1 MDIASI
7 EMNKILTIDFD
18 IIMSPSINL
27 YNDLINDRRTID
39 AIVKEYPA
47 LEYCL
52 KADLYIYEFLTRIIG
67 KVLDKVDKNCVY
79 FISEHHKAVKL
90 IPEGKV
96 ILYNVDHHHDLSYD
110 EISNL
115 KSKPNCGNWI
125 KYLWEQRKIKE
136 YHWIHNVNSEL
147 PYRQKD
153 KKIITKD
160 YKINDINFEL
170 FAEVNKVILCNSPQW
185 IPVEYQSLFYLWRDM
200 AELLKGRRYQIDSY
214 N

>member
-1 MDIASI
+1 MDIVNI

-67 KVLDKVDKNCVY
+67 KVFNKINKNDVY
-79 FISEHHKAVKL
+79 FISEHHNIVKL
-90 IPEGKV
+90 IQEKEI
-96 ILYNVDHHHDLSYD
+96 ILYNIDHHHDLGYS
-110 EISNL
+110 EVSNL
-115 KSKPNCGNWI
+115 KSKPNCGNWV
-125 KYLWEQRKIKE
+125 KFLWNQGKIKE
-136 YHWIHNVNSEL
+136 YYWFHNSNSEL

-153 KKIITKD
+153 KEIVTKESELSEINSEMFADFDKI
-160 YKINDINFEL
+160 
-170 FAEVNKVILCNSPQW
+170 ILCNSPQW
-185 IPVEYQSLFYLWRDM
+185 IPVEYQSLFQLWIGM
-200 AELLKGRRYQIDSY
+200 AEIMKERRYQIDSY